1 MKTIQTALLIGCLAG
16 MAAAQDKA
24 FMNARIID
32 GTGKVIQSGTL
43 LVRGGKVAA
52 AGSSVK
58 IPDGVQQIDITGKT
72 IIPGLINAH
81 GHVNALDNLGRYA
94 RFGVTTVFSLGGE
107 REVSFRDSTR
117 AEQQTPSLNRARL
130 FICGPIPASNT
141 AEEGRKA
148 VDELAAAKVDL
159 VKIRVDD
166 NLGAGKAMSPEVYG
180 AIIDQAHKKGLRV
193 AVHIVKLADAKGVL
207 KAGADFIAHSVRDAD
222 IDDDF
227 IALMK
232 KNNAPYSPTLL
243 REVSTFAYADKPA
256 FLSDPFLLKDA
267 ADAEVARAKEPQFI
281 ESMKTN
287 KGAAWYREHMA
298 VAMRN
303 VKRAQSAGI
312 PVVMGTDT
320 GPAQRFQ
327 GYFEHLELEYMVNA
341 GLTPMQS
348 IVSATG
354 TAARALKVSD
364 VGTLEPGKWADFL
377 VLAANPLDDIKNT
390 RKLDSVW
397 IAGAVVPGK

>member
-1 MKTIQTALLIGCLAG
+1 MKTIQTVLLIGCLAG

-32 GTGKVIQSGTL
+32 GTGKVIQNGTL

-58 IPDGVQQIDITGKT
+58 IPDGVVQIDITGKT
-72 IIPGLINAH
+72 IMPGLINTH

-107 REVSFRDSTR
+107 REISFRDSTR
-117 AEQQTPSLNRARL
+117 AEQQTPGLNRARL
-130 FICGPIPASNT
+130 FICGPIPAPDT
-141 AEEGRKA
+141 AEAGRKA

-193 AVHIVKLADAKGVL
+193 AVHIVKLSDAKGVL
-207 KAGADFIAHSVRDAD
+207 KAGADFIAHSVRDAE
-222 IDDDF
+222 IDEEF
-227 IALMK
+227 LALMK

-303 VKRAQSAGI
+303 VKKAQSAGI

-397 IAGAVVPGK
+397 IAGAAVPGK